1 MPTIMQ
7 TTNSA
12 ARRSRKPRSAIAGP
26 GQSPTSPQP
35 TPKMSRSAD
44 QPRVD
49 RVRVRQVDRPA
60 GEARPPPGGDA
71 EGDEGDHDGAAHDE
85 GERGIPRA
93 GEVEEREHLA
103 RIDHARHAKADP
115 EQESGEERGSEAHRS
130 GLQARRWRTT
140 KTVRKPAAMKV
151 AVAAIERGDNRA
163 TPQTP

>member
-7 TTNSA
+7 RTNSA
-12 ARRSRKPRSAIAGP
+12 ARGSKKPRLAIPGP
-26 GQSPTSPQP
+26 GQRPTSPQP
-35 TPKMSRSAD
+35 TPKMADPPISRASIVFVGGSSIG
-44 QPRVD
+44 P
-49 RVRVRQVDRPA
+49 PA
-60 GEARPPPGGDA
+60 SRPPPGGDA
-71 EGDEGDHDGAAHDE
+71 EGDEGDRDRAAHDE

-103 RIDHARHAKADP
+103 RIDHARQAKADP
-115 EQESGEERGSEAHRS
+115 EQESGEKRGSAAHRS

>member
-7 TTNSA
+7 RTNSA
-12 ARRSRKPRSAIAGP
+12 ARGSKKPRLAIPGP
-26 GQSPTSPQP
+26 GQRPTRPQP
-35 TPKMSRSAD
+35 TPKMAD

-49 RVRVRQVDRPA
+49 RFCRRQLDRPA
-60 GEARPPPGGDA
+60 SKAGPPTGGDT
-71 EGDEGDHDGAAHDE
+71 EGDEGDRDRAAHDE

-140 KTVRKPAAMKV
+140 KTVRKPAAIKV